1 MGKAETIKQERR
13 RWREVSLPEQV
24 NTAESYGI
32 DTLLYCDDPWAI
44 RHQWINRET
53 GEVQRA
59 RCNRWECLHCGPRK
73 VDLWRQLVKAAE
85 PVLFLT
91 LTKAGKT
98 VQEAARA
105 LTTFMQ
111 ALRRGSRGKGPNRV
125 GARPAYP
132 VEYFAV
138 LERHKDFQRNGFHWH
153 LLLKGV
159 DAIPYKEVIQPLWM
173 SATHYVPST
182 EESEGRGAKIARI
195 ERIRNA
201 RAIGYV
207 TKYLT
212 KSVAVGERGTKE
224 VQRERLVVV
233 EDEQGQGYT
242 EKQVFTEEVASK
254 AHRIRYSRN
263 FFPEK
268 VSELRARLFAGLEN
282 ETMEQETGKGAEGVS
297 EDQRENGKPLASEED
312 QEEQEVPRSP
322 WMLKEKE
329 GFTNDIEEYRLR
341 KRKAL
346 LSAIKDLQS
355 GKIRVSR
362 RVIGI
367 WDYQRQELRRAG

>member
-24 NTAESYGI
+24 HTAERYGI

-44 RHQWINRET
+44 RHHWINSDT

-111 ALRRGSRGKGPNRV
+111 ALRRGSKGKGPNHV
-125 GARPAYP
+125 GPRPAYA

-138 LERHKDFQRNGFHWH
+138 LERHKDFKRNGFHWH

-159 DAIPYKEVIQPLWM
+159 DAIPYKEVIQSLWM

-233 EDEQGQGYT
+233 EDEQGQRHA
-242 EKQVFTEEVASK
+242 EKQTCTEEVASK

-282 ETMEQETGKGAEGVS
+282 ETMEQASS
-297 EDQRENGKPLASEED
+297 ELVEITSVEQSENGLPLGSD
-312 QEEQEVPRSP
+312 QVQEEPQEARSP
-322 WMLKEKE
+322 WILKEKE

-346 LSAIKDLQS
+346 LSAIKDLHS
-355 GKIRVSR
+355 GTIRVSR